1 MKLTK
6 RNSLLIHTVLIIA
19 VLFTVLPFVWMIL
32 TSLKTQAE
40 SIQMPP
46 AVFPAD
52 PRWDN
57 YIKLFQIL
65 PFGNFYINTII
76 STIFI
81 TFGQLFL
88 CSMAAYSFARLR
100 FRGRDTLFVLLLA
113 LMMIP
118 PQIYLIPQFYIIQG
132 IGLLNTIAALVLP
145 CLYTAYGT
153 FLMRQF
159 FLTLPR
165 ELEESAIIDG
175 CNYFQIYYKI
185 MLPLV
190 IPGLVALGILVA
202 LWSWNSLMWP
212 LIVNTATDKM
222 TISAGLANLSSRV
235 GTEYPILMAG
245 SVLASLPMITL
256 FFVFQKRFIE
266 VITLTGSK
274 G

>member
-19 VLFTVLPFVWMIL
+19 VLFTIFPFVWMVL
-32 TSLKTQAE
+32 TSLKTQTE

-46 AVFPAD
+46 AIFPSD

-57 YIKLFQIL
+57 YIRLFQIL
-65 PFGNFYINTII
+65 PFGNFYINTIL
-76 STIFI
+76 STVFI
-81 TFGQLFL
+81 TFGQLFI
-88 CSMAAYSFARLR
+88 CSMAAYSFARLK
-100 FRGRDTLFVLLLA
+100 FKGRDTLFVLLLS

-118 PQIYLIPQFYIIQG
+118 PQIYIIPQFYIIQG
-132 IGLLNTIAALVLP
+132 IGLLNTITALVLP

-159 FLTLPR
+159 FMTLPK

-212 LIVNTATDKM
+212 LIVNSATNKM

-235 GTEYPILMAG
+235 GIEYPLLMAG
-245 SVLASLPMITL
+245 SVLASLPMITM
-256 FFVFQKRFIE
+256 FFIFQKRFIE
-266 VITLTGSK
+266 GITLTGSK